1 MLAFTLSRVFARLA
15 LSNAFS
21 NDELDDTAKRLN
33 SNYSQLRDSVFLS
46 HFFHPFWRCRMSILV
61 ERRGCCPAAPP
72 VSKRKVAAFTLV
84 ELLVVIAII
93 GILIA
98 LLLPAVQAA
107 REAANRNTCSNQMHQ
122 VGIALMNYEDKRKAF
137 PPCSS
142 NYDLTADQAGNN
154 AATTNAANVAPG
166 SAPSAGAGYSWICE
180 ILPEIE
186 EQTLFQ
192 TISNNSNKF
201 TVSAFN
207 AAIVN
212 GPAGAAQ
219 PHCATV
225 QLKAF
230 ICPSFA
236 GDPIIDT
243 SGRVTGS
250 AATGAVE
257 TGQVPTNY
265 NPGVGSLNGGQGIAI
280 SNYNAMLGTHLDSV
294 GPASGGFVLKSASL
308 PTSNNGGMKFRAN
321 SGGPFDIGVKLAG
334 LTDGASKTP
343 LACETRERRVS
354 SWYDGTFSWVVG
366 ARHSNP
372 AAGSTATQGA
382 NYTTTTTVNGQPLRG
397 RVSVGTDGTPSTGGV
412 GLNYGPSSA
421 SPTAICM
428 PAGACADPDLSTS
441 TGGVGRLWG
450 PSSNHAGG
458 IVNHVYG
465 DAHVEGIN
473 DGIDPNVYLWIITR
487 NGGEPLPATS

>member
-1 MLAFTLSRVFARLA
+1 
-15 LSNAFS
+15 
-21 NDELDDTAKRLN
+21 
-33 SNYSQLRDSVFLS
+33 
-46 HFFHPFWRCRMSILV
+46 MSSLIA
-61 ERRGCCPAAPP
+61 RRGCTLAAPP
-72 VSKRKVAAFTLV
+72 VVSRSKRVAFTLV

-137 PPCSS
+137 PPISS
-142 NYDLTADQAGNN
+142 NYDLTADVAGDGS
-154 AATTNAANVAPG
+154 ATTNAVNSAPG
-166 SAPSAGAGYSWICE
+166 SFLSKGAGYSWIVM

-201 TVSAFN
+201 TASAFGN
-207 AAIVN
+207 TPPLNPPIVN
-212 GPAGAAQ
+212 GPSGSAQ
-219 PHCATV
+219 PHVATV

-236 GDPIIDT
+236 GDPVIDL
-243 SGRVTGS
+243 SGRVTGN
-250 AATGAVE
+250 AGTGAVE
-257 TGQVPTNY
+257 TGQYPTPQY
-265 NPGVGSLNGGQGIAI
+265 GTGGVGGINGGQGIAI
-280 SNYNAMLGTHLDSV
+280 TNYNAILGTHIDQV
-294 GPASGGFVLKSASL
+294 GPGAGGFNVGSASL
-308 PTSNNGGMKFRAN
+308 PTSNNGGMKFRGN
-321 SGGPFDIGVKLAG
+321 NGGPFDIGTKLAG

-354 SWYDGTFSWVVG
+354 SWYDGTFNWVVG

-372 AAGSTATQGA
+372 PSAAKTQGG

-397 RVSVGTDGTPSTGGV
+397 RVSIGQDGTPGTGGV
-412 GLNYGPSSA
+412 ALNYGPSA
-421 SPTAICM
+421 SSPAVICL
-428 PAGACADPDLSTS
+428 PAAACLDPDLGGS

-473 DGIDPNVYLWIITR
+473 DGIDANVYLWIITR
-487 NGGEPLPATS
+487 NGGEPLPAT

>member
-1 MLAFTLSRVFARLA
+1 
-15 LSNAFS
+15 
-21 NDELDDTAKRLN
+21 
-33 SNYSQLRDSVFLS
+33 
-46 HFFHPFWRCRMSILV
+46 MSILA
-61 ERRGCCPAAPP
+61 ERRGCSPAAPP
-72 VSKRKVAAFTLV
+72 VSKQKSAAFTLV

-122 VGIALMNYEDKRKAF
+122 IGIALMNYEDKRKAF
-137 PPCSS
+137 PPISS
-142 NYDLTADQAGNN
+142 NWDTIPDVAGDPTAAPQT
-154 AATTNAANVAPG
+154 ATAPG
-166 SAPSAGAGYSWICE
+166 SAQTKAAGYSWIVM

-201 TVSAFN
+201 VTAAFST
-207 AAIVN
+207 AIVN
-212 GPAGAAQ
+212 GPLNSPQ

-236 GDPIIDT
+236 GDPVIDT
-243 SGRVTGS
+243 SSRTPGS
-250 AATGAVE
+250 ATSGAVE
-257 TGQVPTNY
+257 SGVCPANYVPAAGNAA
-265 NPGVGSLNGGQGIAI
+265 GVNMGQGLGIT
-280 SNYNAMLGTHLDSV
+280 NYNAMAGTHLDSV
-294 GPASGGFVLKSASL
+294 GPAQGTFPALKSLSL

-321 SGGPFDIGVKLAG
+321 TGGPFDIGTKLAG

-343 LACETRERRVS
+343 LAAETRERRLS
-354 SWYDGTFSWVVG
+354 SWYDGTFNWVVG
-366 ARHSNP
+366 ARHSQP
-372 AAGSTATQGA
+372 TAGTTATVGA
-382 NYTTTTTVNGQPLRG
+382 NYTTTATVNSQPLRG
-397 RVSVGTDGTPSTGGV
+397 RVSIGSDGTPNTGGAA
-412 GLNYGPSSA
+412 LNYGPTSA
-421 SPTAICM
+421 SPTAICL
-428 PAGACADPDLSTS
+428 PAAACVDPDLNT
-441 TGGVGRLWG
+441 TAPNVGRLWG

-465 DAHVEGIN
+465 DAHVEGLN

-487 NGGEPLPATS
+487 NGGEPLPST

>member
-1 MLAFTLSRVFARLA
+1 
-15 LSNAFS
+15 
-21 NDELDDTAKRLN
+21 
-33 SNYSQLRDSVFLS
+33 
-46 HFFHPFWRCRMSILV
+46 
-61 ERRGCCPAAPP
+61 
-72 VSKRKVAAFTLV
+72 VSKRKSAAFTLV

-122 VGIALMNYEDKRKAF
+122 IGIALMNFEDKRHAF
-137 PPCSS
+137 PPVSS
-142 NYDLTADQAGNN
+142 NYDLTADQAGNPAN
-154 AATTNAANVAPG
+154 TTNAANVAPG
-166 SAPSAGAGYSWICE
+166 SAPSAGAGYSWIVE

-201 TVSAFN
+201 TTSAFN
-207 AAIVN
+207 NAIVN
-212 GPAGAAQ
+212 GPAGSAQ

-243 SGRVTGS
+243 SARVTGS

-257 TGQVPTNY
+257 TGMVPPTYTGGVGALNGGSGIAITNY
-265 NPGVGSLNGGQGIAI
+265 NAI
-280 SNYNAMLGTHLDSV
+280 LGTHIDSI
-294 GPASGGFVLKSASL
+294 GPASGGFILQSASL

-354 SWYDGTFSWVVG
+354 SWYDGTFNWVVG

-372 AAGSTATQGA
+372 NAGTTATAGA
-382 NYTTTTTVNGQPLRG
+382 NYTTVTTVNGQPLRG
-397 RVSVGTDGTPSTGGV
+397 RVSIGTDGTPTSGGV
-412 GLNYGPSSA
+412 ACNYGPSSA
-421 SPTAICM
+421 SPTAICL
-428 PAGACADPDLSTS
+428 PAGACKDPDPSTF
-441 TGGVGRLWG
+441 TPGRLWG

-458 IVNHVYG
+458 IVNHVFG
-465 DAHVEGIN
+465 DAHVDGIN